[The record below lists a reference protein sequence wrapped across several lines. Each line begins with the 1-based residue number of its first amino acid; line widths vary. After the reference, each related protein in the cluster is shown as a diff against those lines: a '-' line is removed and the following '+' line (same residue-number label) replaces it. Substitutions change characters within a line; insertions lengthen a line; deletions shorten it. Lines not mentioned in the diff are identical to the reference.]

1 MVREYLVVRAVSGGN
16 EKFRPYRDLDAAI
29 AKGCELL
36 KTHGLTAV
44 VSIDDDANN
53 LIVDAG
59 QLRVICERLSRSQL
73 K

>member
-1 MVREYLVVRAVSGGN
+1 MGREYFVVRAVRGGN
-16 EKFRPYRDLDAAI
+16 ESSGPHRDLDAAI

-59 QLRVICERLSRSQL
+59 QLRVICERLSRSQS